1 MILGNAAF
9 KISDDM
15 AEVITTDL
23 EIEVST
29 KIQCNS
35 DSDTS
40 FTIPAKK
47 LQEVITALSNHNEIE
62 FHNNNNT
69 TDIIAGKSK
78 ISLPTLSIEDFLLM
92 TITVKLFL
100 N

>member
-9 KISDDM
+9 RVVGSTVEI
-15 AEVITTDL
+15 ITTDL

-47 LQEVITALSNHNEIE
+47 
-62 FHNNNNT
+62 
-69 TDIIAGKSK
+69 
-78 ISLPTLSIEDFLLM
+78 PRR
-92 TITVKLFL
+92 
-100 N
+100 